1 MISLQREGNIM
12 NMLYFIQFLRD
23 ISIDLGYAHLGQD
36 GSVSLPLP
44 LCVRTSDFWVG
55 MERWKT
61 EAWHYQNFTAR
72 VLSDDRRLM
81 AAPLFWISCRGGI
94 RRRFKDQRSLFFL
107 SCVTQSLNDWFKL
120 PKLLPS
126 VQNIYRCNDL
136 ISGKLR
142 CFALSKGRDCIL
154 PSSCPLSLPFHT
166 RQLPIFRA
174 L

>member
-1 MISLQREGNIM
+1 MISLQCERNIM
-12 NMLYFIQFLRD
+12 NMLYFIRFLRD
-23 ISIDLGYAHLGQD
+23 ISIDLCYAHLGQD
-36 GSVSLPLP
+36 GSVSST
-44 LCVRTSDFWVG
+44 LCVRTSGFWVG

-61 EAWHYQNFTAR
+61 KAWHCQNFTAR
-72 VLSDDRRLM
+72 VLSDDRPLM
-81 AAPLFWISCRGGI
+81 AAPLFWISCGGGI
-94 RRRFKDQRSLFFL
+94 RRHFKDQRSLFFL

-142 CFALSKGRDCIL
+142 SFALSKGRNCIL
-154 PSSCPLSLPFHT
+154 PSSCPLSLSFHT
-166 RQLPIFRA
+166 RQLPILRA